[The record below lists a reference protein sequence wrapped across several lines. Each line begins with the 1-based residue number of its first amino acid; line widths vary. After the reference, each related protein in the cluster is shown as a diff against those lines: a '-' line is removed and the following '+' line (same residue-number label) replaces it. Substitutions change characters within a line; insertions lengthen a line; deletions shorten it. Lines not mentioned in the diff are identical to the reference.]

1 VSVDA
6 GNQSKLGTDGKIFT
20 PASSS
25 YALPIATATV
35 LGGVKQGTGVTIDA
49 AGVLSAA
56 AREPVIAAGTTAQY
70 WRGDKTW
77 QALPAAYA
85 LPVAT
90 TAVLGGVKQGTGVT
104 IAADGTLAATATGT
118 VTSVDAVAQVSGN
131 VPLNA
136 VKGSNAGTA
145 TNAIT
150 LWVGTAAQYS
160 AIATKSPTTV
170 YVVTGA
176 TVLLQAALK
185 DAVEEATGVATGEGV
200 A

>member
-6 GNQSKLGTDGKIFT
+6 GNATRIGTDGKIFT
-20 PASSS
+20 P
-25 YALPIATATV
+25 TV
-35 LGGVKQGTGVTIDA
+35 TPNV
-49 AGVLSAA
+49 
-56 AREPVIAAGTTAQY
+56 
-70 WRGDKTW
+70 
-77 QALPAAYA
+77 
-85 LPVAT
+85 
-90 TAVLGGVKQGTGVT
+90 
-104 IAADGTLAATATGT
+104 GT
-118 VTSVDAVAQVSGN
+118 VTSVDAVAPVSGN

-176 TVLLQAALK
+176 TVLGAEALK
-185 DAVEEATGVATGEGV
+185 DAAHDAAGVATGEGI